1 MKINYLILIVLFV
14 SNWSFGQSIHTSL
27 PKKINKSDR
36 YMFYLHGKIIEDK
49 GVNGI
54 HPDFGKYEYNKI
66 LDTLS
71 NAGFVVISEAR
82 AKDTNPDL
90 YAIKIVSQ
98 IDSLLKAKVSPENIT
113 VVGASKGAWISII
126 VSSKLQNAHVNF
138 VFMGICG
145 DDYDYSQEMFK
156 VCGNVLSIY
165 EKSDPLGTSCSKIL
179 NKNGCLTYSK
189 EIELNLG
196 VGHGFLYK
204 PYKEWVIPVIEWAR
218 NKK

>member
-1 MKINYLILIVLFV
+1 MKFNFIILIALFV
-14 SNWSFGQSIHTSL
+14 SNLVFGQSINSSL
-27 PKKINKSDR
+27 PKKYSKSSK
-36 YMFYLHGKIIEDK
+36 YIFYLHGKIIEDK
-49 GVNGI
+49 GINGI

-66 LDTLS
+66 LDTLAK
-71 NAGFVVISEAR
+71 AGFVVISEAR
-82 AKDTNPDL
+82 PKDTDSDL
-90 YAIKIVSQ
+90 YANKIVSQ
-98 IDSLLKAKVSPENIT
+98 IDSLLNAKVSPENIT

-126 VSSKLQNAHVNF
+126 VSSKLKNAHVNF

-165 EKSDPLGTSCSKIL
+165 EKSDPFGTSCSKML
-179 NKNGCLTYSK
+179 NKSACLTYSK